1 MFWRCWSMF
10 ISMRKRNANT
20 LPLDQRFALT
30 IDNSAKAL
38 DCSRTKI
45 YELGKSGAIEFID
58 IDGMRRVSARS
69 LRRLVGEE
77 TPEAGPA

>member
-1 MFWRCWSMF
+1 LFRRHPRMFV
-10 ISMRKRNANT
+10 SMRKRNANT
-20 LPLDQRFALT
+20 LPLDQRLALT

-45 YELGKSGAIEFID
+45 YELKKSGAIEFISV
-58 IDGMRRVSARS
+58 DGMTRVSARS

-77 TPEAGPA
+77 EPERPP